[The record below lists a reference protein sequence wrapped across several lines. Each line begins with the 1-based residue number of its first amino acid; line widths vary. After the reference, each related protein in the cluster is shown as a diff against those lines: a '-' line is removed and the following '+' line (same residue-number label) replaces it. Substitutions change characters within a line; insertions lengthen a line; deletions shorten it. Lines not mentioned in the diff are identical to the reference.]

1 MEINNTNRD
10 YAGLYNFMLSYR
22 KNNENRTITKT
33 QRITFKNEKEKA
45 NNQKLRI
52 MNKKFR
58 TYWK

>member
-45 NNQKLRI
+45 NN
-52 MNKKFR
+52 
-58 TYWK
+58 